1 MRGCSGGIRGCPEYF
16 LCQKRLMLSWEVDES
31 KPLVNGGDTVISI
44 RQRAGAHTRSHFS
57 ST

>member
-1 MRGCSGGIRGCPEYF
+1 
-16 LCQKRLMLSWEVDES
+16 MLNWEVDES